1 MSVSFDEH
9 LAFLVKQELGARAER
24 MGFVDA
30 KAIHAGLADEMMC
43 CSDYEQMRYRQ
54 GLENGRAILRRAST
68 EAS

>member
-30 KAIHAGLADEMMC
+30 KAIVAGLADEMVC
-43 CSDYEQMRYRQ
+43 GSDYEQMRYRQ
-54 GLENGRAILRRAST
+54 GLENGTAILMGLQP
-68 EAS
+68 